1 MNAHT
6 RGVPSFLFDCT
17 ATVTSESRDC
27 LPQTAVA
34 SPWALSLL
42 EFCAHARGGVVNEVP
57 YCGDCVPPHLWAYD
71 DYGYSSA
78 TGGGLHRVDE
88 CG

>member
-27 LPQTAVA
+27 LPRAAVA
-34 SPWALSLL
+34 SLCTRLLL
-42 EFCAHARGGVVNEVP
+42 EFCAHVACRVV
-57 YCGDCVPPHLWAYD
+57 D
-71 DYGYSSA
+71 DLFPGAQQFAESA
-78 TGGGLHRVDE
+78 VIVTHVQGNG
-88 CG
+88 